1 MRTTTNTSS
10 KCRQPTVPNRQFLCP
25 NCNGFMSP
33 RQAKA
38 SRMQNWS
45 CEFTRFN
52 DLNKF
57 VGRWKEA
64 FRGRFRSEANPFTH
78 VPTLGV
84 SNRSD
89 LPRQMM
95 KAVIDGVHQLRVE
108 KSVSEFCCAPPSS
121 LWSRVHSVIALAAPT
136 RVSPAPATEQKQ
148 HYKNNQYG

>member
-1 MRTTTNTSS
+1 
-10 KCRQPTVPNRQFLCP
+10 
-25 NCNGFMSP
+25 
-33 RQAKA
+33 
-38 SRMQNWS
+38 MQNWS

-78 VPTLGV
+78 VPTLG
-84 SNRSD
+84 
-89 LPRQMM
+89 QMM
-95 KAVIDGVHQLRVE
+95 QAVIDGVHQLRVE
-108 KSVSEFCCAPPSS
+108 KSMSDFCRALPSS
-121 LWSRVHSVIALAAPT
+121 LWSRVNPVIALAAPT